1 MFVDSHCHL
10 NFSELFDNIDEYL
23 GLMQQNQVEYAL
35 CVGTR
40 PDNLERIIN
49 LATKY
54 NNLFASVGIHP
65 DEKLND
71 FVLTHEYLEKYLLH
85 PKVIAIGET
94 GLDYYKVQDEDMSWQ
109 HERFILH
116 VEVAKKANL
125 PLIIHTR
132 ESIKDTIDIM
142 RDHDAMSPGAVMHC
156 FTENLENAKKCL
168 DLGFY
173 ISISGIV
180 TFKNANIV
188 QEVAKYVPLDMLLI
202 ETDSPFLAP
211 VPFRGKTNHPAL
223 VKYTAQYISDLKGIS
238 LEVLANAT
246 KDNFFKLFKK
256 AQANICK

>member
-23 GLMQQNQVEYAL
+23 GLMQQNQVDYAL

-40 PDNLERIIN
+40 PDNLERIIS

-54 NNLFASVGIHP
+54 DNLFASVGIHP
-65 DEKLND
+65 DERLEDFNLNHD
-71 FVLTHEYLEKYLLH
+71 FLEKYLSH

-94 GLDYYKVQDEDMSWQ
+94 GLDFYRVQDEDISWQ
-109 HERFILH
+109 YGRFTLH
-116 VEVAKKANL
+116 IEVAKKADL

-132 ESIKDTIDIM
+132 ESISDTLDIM
-142 RDHDAMSPGAVMHC
+142 RENDAMSPGAVMHC

-180 TFKNANIV
+180 TFKNANII
-188 QEVAKYVPLDMLLI
+188 QAVAKYVPLDMLLI
-202 ETDSPFLAP
+202 ETDAPFLAP

-223 VKYTAQYISDLKGIS
+223 VKHTAQYIADLKSVS

-256 AQANICK
+256 AQKI